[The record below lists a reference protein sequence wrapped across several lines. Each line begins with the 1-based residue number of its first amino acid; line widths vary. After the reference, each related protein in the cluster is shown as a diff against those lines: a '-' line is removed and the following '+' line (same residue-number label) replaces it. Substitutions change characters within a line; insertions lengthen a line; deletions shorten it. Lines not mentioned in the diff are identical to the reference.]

1 MTGKNFMPPEK
12 TGREKL
18 AREVRRLGRQMA
30 GLVLPSWGH
39 VARLAH
45 DRQRGKTVSVTDG
58 RQGLQDELAVLL
70 IYQPKGLLD
79 STLWQIRWMAARGVS
94 IIVVT
99 NAPLSATDRD
109 RLAEIAH
116 LVIERPNVGYDF
128 GGYREGI
135 LQMLDRGI
143 RPSALY
149 LMNDSMWFP
158 LSEDSDVLDR
168 SRAAPEDIW
177 GLFIDLD
184 YQHRRKGDV
193 SRQHIQSYF
202 YRFSEKIIGSSD
214 FERYWRR
221 MPLINEK
228 RIVIQLRELRLTS
241 HFSNLGYSIGA
252 LHSWREVIDF
262 LLTLNDEQ
270 MMRDILQHQARVN
283 PKDAILLDPLLQD
296 TCLTSLQIRD
306 LLRDKIEK
314 LDILSLTIGLH
325 PTVMTS
331 LGFPFLKKLR
341 RSMLVAK
348 RSKMVELGLH
358 AACPEPIRREI
369 ETWDVAERD
378 LRPSP

>member
-1 MTGKNFMPPEK
+1 MPPEK

-45 DRQRGKTVSVTDG
+45 DRQRSKTVSVTDG

-94 IIVVT
+94 TIVVT

-135 LQMLDRGI
+135 LQVLDRGI
-143 RPSALY
+143 RPRALY
-149 LMNDSMWFP
+149 LMNDSTWFP

-168 SRAAPEDIW
+168 SRAAPEDLW
-177 GLFIDLD
+177 GLFVDFDMHIR
-184 YQHRRKGDV
+184 HKGDL
-193 SRQHIQSYF
+193 SAQHLQSYF
-202 YRFSEKIIGSSD
+202 YRFSERLMQD
-214 FERYWRR
+214 PEFEQYWRK
-221 MPLINEK
+221 MSLVSEK
-228 RIVIQLRELRLTS
+228 RVVIKLRELGLTR
-241 HFSNLGYSIGA
+241 HFSKLGYSVGG
-252 LHSWREVIDF
+252 LHSWREVAEF
-262 LLTLNDEQ
+262 LLSLNDEK
-270 MMRDILQHQARVN
+270 MMRDILNHQAQVSR
-283 PKDAILLDPLLQD
+283 KDARLLDPLLQD
-296 TCLTSLQIRD
+296 PNLTALQIRD
-306 LLRDKIEK
+306 QLREDIDTTRLLAFA
-314 LDILSLTIGLH
+314 IGLH
-325 PTVMTS
+325 PAVMKS

-341 RSMLVAK
+341 IPMLVAK
-348 RSKMVELGLH
+348 RSKLVELGLH
-358 AACPEPIRREI
+358 AAYPEAIRREI
-369 ETWDVAERD
+369 EMWDVAERD
-378 LRPSP
+378 SRPSP